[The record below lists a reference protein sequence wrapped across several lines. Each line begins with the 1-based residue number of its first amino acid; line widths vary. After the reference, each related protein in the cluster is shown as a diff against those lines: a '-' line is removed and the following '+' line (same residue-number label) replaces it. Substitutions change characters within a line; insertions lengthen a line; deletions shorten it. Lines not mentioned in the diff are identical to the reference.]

1 MSPIRWPAALVLGYS
16 SRDGLPGGTAT
27 LLRGRVRRPGPC
39 PATQLRGRATLRL
52 MRNTVLAVAV
62 TLTIAPAA
70 LGQKSGIGYVY
81 PAGGQQGTTIQVT
94 LGGDNLEGVSAAYIS
109 GAGVQA
115 KVLDNTKMGF
125 RDQEYLRE
133 EMQELSKQ
141 KQKDERTKT
150 LIAAMQARIDRNV
163 TNPSSKSIANQV
175 LLEVTL
181 APDAAPGERE
191 IRLCTPRGLTNPLV
205 FYVGQTAEVS
215 EPPMLPSRAH
225 VLGREEASL
234 AKRVLHEEA
243 RVTLPLTANG
253 QIPFGGIDRYR
264 FEARKGQRL
273 VASVQARQLVPYIAD
288 AVPGW
293 FQAVLVLY
301 DAKGKEVAYDDDYRF
316 KPDPVI
322 FYEMP
327 QDGEYVLAIHDA
339 IFRGREDF
347 VYRLTVGE
355 LPFVTSLFPLGGP
368 AGAKTAV
375 DLKGRNLT
383 MTRVTFDA
391 TDKEPGIYPISVR
404 KDKWNSNRVPFA
416 VDTLPEC
423 LEQEPNNAPAAA
435 QKVKL
440 PIIVNGRIDRPGDCD
455 VFRFEGK
462 AGDAFVAEVT
472 ARRLDSPLDSV
483 LKLTD
488 AAGKLLALN
497 DDQEDKIAGLNT
509 HDADSYLTATLPADG
524 TYYVHLGDT
533 QHSGGPEYAYR
544 LRLSAPRPDF
554 ALRVVPSSV
563 TVASKGTGTITVH
576 AFRKDGFA
584 GDIKLELKDPPAGFS
599 MAPVTLPAGK
609 DVVQAKVKTDLA
621 ETTQPVAL
629 VVRGRATVDGQE
641 VVRDAVP
648 AEDMMQAFAYRH
660 LVPAQELTAVVPA
673 RVATPPPPKILTP
686 RPVKIP
692 VGGKATVRLDT
703 SSGSIPEKVRL
714 RLPRS
719 AAGITLSDVSSSP
732 GKLEFTLQADAAKVQ
747 PGLKATLAPYVFTE
761 DEQGCEKEIAPGV
774 KYRMPLCTLPTIS
787 FEIVEADGT
796 PAAPPKADPPKAPE
810 KK

>member
-1 MSPIRWPAALVLGYS
+1 MSPFRWPAAL
-16 SRDGLPGGTAT
+16 
-27 LLRGRVRRPGPC
+27 
-39 PATQLRGRATLRL
+39 
-52 MRNTVLAVAV
+52 AVAV
-62 TLTIAPAA
+62 SLMTAPAA
-70 LGQKSGIGYVY
+70 LAQRSGIGYVY

-94 LGGDNLEGVSAAYIS
+94 LGGDNLDGVTAAYVS
-109 GAGVQA
+109 GAGATA
-115 KVLDNTKMGF
+115 KILDNTKLGF

-133 EMQELSKQ
+133 EMQDLSRL
-141 KQKDERTKT
+141 KQKDERTKA
-150 LIAAMQARIDRNV
+150 LITAMQARIDRNV

-181 APDAAPGERE
+181 APDAPPGERE
-191 IRLCTPRGLTNPLV
+191 IRLYTSRGLTNPLL
-205 FYVGQTAEVS
+205 FYVSQTPEVS
-215 EPPMLPSRAH
+215 AAPMLPSRAH
-225 VLGREEASL
+225 VLGREDASL
-234 AKRVLHEEA
+234 AKRVLHDEVK
-243 RVTLPLTANG
+243 VTLPLTVNG
-253 QIPFGGIDRYR
+253 QITFGGIDRYR

-322 FYEMP
+322 FYEVP
-327 QDGEYVLAIHDA
+327 QDGEYVVAIYDS
-339 IFRGREDF
+339 IYRGREDF

-355 LPFVTSLFPLGGP
+355 LPFVTSHFPLGGP

-383 MTRVTFDA
+383 MTRCTFDA
-391 TDKEPGIYPISVR
+391 KDKEPGIYPIFVR

-423 LEQEPNNAPAAA
+423 LEQEPNNAQAAA

-440 PIIVNGRIDRPGDCD
+440 PIIVNGRIEREGDCD
-455 VFRFEGK
+455 VFQFEGR
-462 AGDAFVAEVT
+462 AGDAFVAEVY

-509 HDADSYLTATLPADG
+509 HDADSYLTVTLPADG

-533 QHSGGPEYAYR
+533 QHNGGPEYAYR
-544 LRLSAPRPDF
+544 LRLSAPQPDF

-563 TVASKGTGTITVH
+563 TIASKGTGAINVH

-599 MAPVTLPAGK
+599 MAPVTLPGGK
-609 DVVQAKVKTDLA
+609 DMVQAKPKTDLA

-629 VVRGRATVDGQE
+629 VIRGRATVQGRE
-641 VVRDAVP
+641 VVHDAVP
-648 AEDMMQAFAYRH
+648 AEDMMQAFAYKH
-660 LVPAQELTAVVPA
+660 LVPAQELKAFVPA
-673 RVATPPPPKILTP
+673 RVVTPPPPKILTE

-692 VGGKATVRLDT
+692 AGGKVTVRLDT
-703 SSGSIPEKVRL
+703 SSGSIPEKVKL
-714 RLPRS
+714 RLPRT
-719 AAGITLSDVSSSP
+719 AEGITISNVSSSP
-732 GKLEFTLQADAAKVQ
+732 GNLEFTLQTDAAKVQ
-747 PGLKATLAPYVFTE
+747 AGVKGTLSPYVFLE
-761 DEQGCEKEIAPGV
+761 DEQACEKEIAPGL

-787 FEIVEADGT
+787 FEIV
-796 PAAPPKADPPKAPE
+796 AP
-810 KK
+810 